1 MAGARVTMGSMRI
14 PLRIA
19 GPALAGLLLSG
30 CGLAALSDLWFG
42 ETEGPPLPGKR
53 IAVLVQ
59 ADRIESDAQLADLE
73 VRLPPPMVNPDWPQD
88 GGYPDHAMHH
98 LALGDNPKKVWEA
111 TVGDGADAA
120 ARLTAQPIV
129 FGGKVFTMDAV
140 SQISAFDLQTGKR
153 LWRTDVLEGDEEG
166 AFGGGLAYYDGRIF
180 VATGF
185 AQVLALDAEKG
196 EVLWRTR
203 LPGPMRSA
211 PTVTGGRV
219 FAVTIDNQLHALA
232 ADDGKKLWSHAG
244 ITEAAGLLG
253 GASPAVAGDVV
264 VVPYS
269 SGELIALR
277 VENGR
282 VIWSD
287 TLANIRRAEAVSTL
301 ADIRGKPV
309 IDRGRVFAISHSGRM
324 VSIDLRT
331 GGRAWD
337 RKIGGVNT
345 PWVAGDFIYVLS
357 NESRLICL
365 TRTAGRV
372 RWITQLPRYPDPE
385 NPTRP
390 IAWTGPVLASNRLI
404 VSGSHG
410 EVISIS
416 PYSGQVIGVIEL
428 DSGITVSPVVA
439 AETLFFLTD
448 YATLVA
454 MR

>member
-1 MAGARVTMGSMRI
+1 MGSTSI
-14 PLRIA
+14 PLRVA
-19 GPALAGLLLSG
+19 GPALAGLLLGG

-42 ETEGPPLPGKR
+42 EVEGPPLPGDR
-53 IAVLVQ
+53 IAVMLQ
-59 ADRIESDAQLADLE
+59 ADQLESDASIAGME
-73 VRLPPPMVNPDWPQD
+73 IRLPPPVRNGAWPQD

-98 LALGDNPKKVWEA
+98 LAVGDNPEKVWEA
-111 TVGDGADAA
+111 TVGDGAGWA

-129 FGGKVFTMDAV
+129 FGGRVFTMDAV
-140 SQISAFDLQTGKR
+140 SQVSAFDMKTGKR
-153 LWRTDVLEGDEEG
+153 LWETDVLEDDEEG
-166 AFGGGLAYYDGRIF
+166 AFGGGLAYFDGRIF

-185 AQVLALDAEKG
+185 AQVVALAAESG
-196 EVLWRTR
+196 EVLWRTK
-203 LPGPMRSA
+203 LAGPLRSA

-219 FAVTIDNQLHALA
+219 FAVSIDNQLHALA
-232 ADDGKKLWSHAG
+232 VDDGQKLWTHAG
-244 ITEAAGLLG
+244 ITETAGLLG

-287 TLANIRRAEAVSTL
+287 TLATIRRAEAVSTL

-337 RKIGGVNT
+337 RKVGGVNT

-357 NESRLICL
+357 NDSQLVCL
-365 TRTAGRV
+365 TRSAGRV
-372 RWITQLPRYPDPE
+372 RWITQLPRYVDPE
-385 NPTRP
+385 STANP
-390 IAWTGPVLASNRLI
+390 IAWTGPVLASDRLI

-410 EVISIS
+410 EVIAVS
-416 PYSGQVIGVIEL
+416 PYSGEVIGIIEM
-428 DSGITVSPVVA
+428 DSGVTVPP
-439 AETLFFLTD
+439 
-448 YATLVA
+448 
-454 MR
+454 